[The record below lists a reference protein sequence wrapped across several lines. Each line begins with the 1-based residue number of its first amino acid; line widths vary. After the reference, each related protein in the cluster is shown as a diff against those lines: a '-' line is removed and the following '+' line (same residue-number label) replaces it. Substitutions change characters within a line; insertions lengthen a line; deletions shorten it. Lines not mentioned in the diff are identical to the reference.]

1 MLDENIKKAIN
12 EAVTEEQQSPILA
25 EKLISWIENLS
36 EGNEQITSKESY
48 ARRSEH
54 CFDATVIHNQTKS

>member
-12 EAVTEEQQSPILA
+12 EAVSAEGQTAELA
-25 EKLISWIENLS
+25 GKLISWIENLS

-54 CFDATVIHNQTKS
+54 CFDATIVHDQNEY